1 MSKPEVEKLLRK
13 YTDGLCTDPE
23 KALVESW
30 HLDELKKSVETI
42 SEQEIISASNN
53 IWSSIQQETAMKPKR
68 TKIALYIK
76 VASAAVLCVAI
87 AYLIRSNLATS
98 KLGGKLAKSAKLTPI
113 KPGEI
118 KATLTLGDGS
128 KISLTGKKTGL
139 VAHQQGIKIDKTSEG
154 ALVYTVVST
163 KTDKINEFNTLQ
175 TPTGGQFQVMLPDET
190 KVWLNADS
198 KLTYPAIFNKEDRQV
213 TLIGE
218 AYFEVT
224 KKTDKAGKRIPFRVK
239 SVLADGRSQL
249 VEVLG
254 THFNINAYN
263 NEPKIRTT
271 LLEGSVRV
279 ANIDGDNARIIKPGQ
294 QAVWADNKTP
304 IMIKNVYAA
313 DAVSWK
319 DGFFSFNDEDL
330 QTIMNKIS
338 RWYSVDVDYV
348 GPKINKV
355 FGGRISRFNSVNEVL
370 DLLQT
375 TGAVKFK
382 ITGRRILVM
391 P

>member
-1 MSKPEVEKLLRK
+1 MSKPGVEELLRR
-13 YTDGLCTDPE
+13 YNEGLCTANE

-30 HLDELKKSVETI
+30 HLDELKTSNLII
-42 SEQEIISASNN
+42 SEDEILQASSR
-53 IWSSIQQETAMKPKR
+53 IWVSIQQKNK
-68 TKIALYIK
+68 TKYRRNRVALYAKFAGAAIVCIAL
-76 VASAAVLCVAI
+76 
-87 AYLIRSNLATS
+87 AYLLRSELTKTQNVTEQTKAVNLM
-98 KLGGKLAKSAKLTPI
+98 PI
-113 KPGEI
+113 KPGET

-128 KISLTGKKTGL
+128 KITLTDSKLGI
-139 VAHQQGIKIDKTSEG
+139 VANQQGITISKTTEG
-154 ALVYTVVST
+154 ALVYNVVSAT
-163 KTDKINEFNTLQ
+163 TDKTNVYNTLQ
-175 TPTGGQFQVMLPDET
+175 TPMGGQYQVVLPDGT

-198 KLTYPAIFNKEDRQV
+198 KLTYPAIFNQQDRQV
-213 TLIGE
+213 ALVGE
-218 AYFEVT
+218 AYFEVA
-224 KKTDKAGKRIPFRVK
+224 KKIDKAGKRIPFRVK
-239 SVLADGRSQL
+239 SVLLDGRSQL

-263 NEPKIRTT
+263 NEPKMKTT

-279 ANIDGDNARIIKPGQ
+279 ANINGNNASIIKPGQ
-294 QAVWADNKTP
+294 QATWADAKSP
-304 IMIKNVYAA
+304 LLIKDVYAD

-319 DGFFSFNDEDL
+319 NGFFSFSDEDL

-338 RWYSVDVDYV
+338 RWYSVDVEYV

-355 FGGRISRFNSVNEVL
+355 FGGRVSKFNSVNDVL

>member
-1 MSKPEVEKLLRK
+1 MSKPEVEELLRK
-13 YTDGLCTDPE
+13 YTNGLCTDTE

-30 HLDELKKSVETI
+30 HLEELKKSHRIV
-42 SEQEIISASNN
+42 SEDEILDATSS
-53 IWSSIQQETAMKPKR
+53 IWSCIQHKTEIKPLR
-68 TKIALYIK
+68 NLVTLYAKIA
-76 VASAAVLCVAI
+76 AAAI
-87 AYLIRSNLATS
+87 VCIALTYLLRNKI
-98 KLGGKLAKSAKLTPI
+98 AKPQREIEQAKAVNLTPI
-113 KPGEI
+113 KPGET

-128 KISLTGKKTGL
+128 KITLTDSKLGL
-139 VAHQQGIKIDKTSEG
+139 VAHQQGIKISKTNQG
-154 ALVYTVVST
+154 ALVYTVVSAN
-163 KTDKINEFNTLQ
+163 TDKKDVYNTLQ
-175 TPTGGQFQVMLPDET
+175 TPFGGQFQVVLPDET

-198 KLTYPAIFNKEDRQV
+198 KLTYPAVFNQEDRQV
-213 TLIGE
+213 SLVGE
-218 AYFEVT
+218 AYFEVA

-239 SVLADGRSQL
+239 SILADGRSQL

-263 NEPKIRTT
+263 NEPKIKTT

-279 ANIDGDNARIIKPGQ
+279 ANLDGDNASIIKPGQ
-294 QAVWADNKTP
+294 QAVWADATSP
-304 IMIKNVYAA
+304 ILIKNVYAA

-338 RWYSVDVDYV
+338 RWYSVDVEYV

-355 FGGRISRFNSVNEVL
+355 FGGRISKFNSVNEVL